1 MGLSF
6 GHIALLLIIVL
17 VVFGAGRL
25 PQVMG
30 DLAKGLR
37 SFKDGLKEGEEG
49 DSPKHKPLI
58 AAIEPAQNQD
68 QIHSMSSENDN
79 TKLSDQREA

>member
-6 GHIALLLIIVL
+6 GHMALLLVIVL

-30 DLAKGLR
+30 DLGKGLR
-37 SFKDGLKEGEEG
+37 AFKEGVRET
-49 DSPKHKPLI
+49 DVP
-58 AAIEPAQNQD
+58 
-68 QIHSMSSENDN
+68 
-79 TKLSDQREA
+79 SDAPPTDTP

>member
-49 DSPKHKPLI
+49 ETLQQTPLI

-68 QIHSMSSENDN
+68 QTHTISSENDN
-79 TKLSDQREA
+79 SKLPDQREA

>member
-6 GHIALLLIIVL
+6 GHIALLLVIVL

-30 DLAKGLR
+30 DLGKGLR
-37 SFKDGLKEGEEG
+37 SFKDGLKEGEQGEET
-49 DSPKHKPLI
+49 DKPTLI
-58 AAIEPAQNQD
+58 ASAQSPQTTC
-68 QIHSMSSENDN
+68 ENDN
-79 TKLSDQREA
+79 TKSPEKREA